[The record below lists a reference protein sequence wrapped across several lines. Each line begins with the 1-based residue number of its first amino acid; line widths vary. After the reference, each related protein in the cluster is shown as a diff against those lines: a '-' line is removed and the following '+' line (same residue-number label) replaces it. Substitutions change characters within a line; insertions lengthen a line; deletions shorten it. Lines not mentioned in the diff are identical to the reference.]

1 MKKWVFATNNQ
12 HKLDEAKQILGDFAE
27 IASLNTID
35 FYDDIDETAD
45 SFEGNALI
53 KAQTVFEKTGI
64 PCFADDSG
72 LCVTALNGNPGV
84 KSARYANENGPVE
97 HSLNNQKLLT
107 ELESKSDRSAFFV
120 TVLCA

>member
-97 HSLNNQKLLT
+97 HSLNNQKF
-107 ELESKSDRSAFFV
+107 SS
-120 TVLCA
+120 